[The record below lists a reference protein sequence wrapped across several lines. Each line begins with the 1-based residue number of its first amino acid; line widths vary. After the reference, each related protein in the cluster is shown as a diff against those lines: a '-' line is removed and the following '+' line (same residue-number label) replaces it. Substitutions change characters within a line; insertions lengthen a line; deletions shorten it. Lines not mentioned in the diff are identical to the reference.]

1 MLPNGKRNYL
11 IFFFVAAALFW
22 VLAIAGAFRSYS
34 PIPLGDMWDGY
45 LDFYIK
51 ASAGDWG
58 VWWKTHNEHRI
69 VLSRL
74 FFWMDLSWF
83 NGSVWFLL
91 ALNYALLVFSCFI
104 FWIALKERLPEQYQI
119 PGIFIAIWLSSWSQ
133 NENLTWGFQSQFIL
147 AQLLPL
153 VAFGML
159 HRAASNNSI
168 YNNYFIGSCLI
179 GVLSLGTMANG
190 VIVLPLMAAYAIIT
204 RIGLWRVLTLAT
216 LSCIGLLAYFYDYTS
231 PAYHGSLSSSLK
243 ENPFGLILYVIT
255 YIGGPFYHIAGGKLG
270 GVILAQ
276 VAGGAL
282 ILISTYISWTSLL
295 KSKRDT
301 LELALLF
308 FILYIGGTALGTG
321 GGRLIFGVDQA
332 LSSRYS
338 TPSLMAWA
346 ALLVIIAPK
355 LATSS
360 EKIKWQLWL
369 PLSALI
375 LAMLPLQFK
384 AWRSGDQSVFE
395 RGIAG
400 LAVAIGVNDQL
411 QISRIY
417 PSAERAISIGKAA
430 SEQELSYFSRT
441 EYKNI
446 KNAIGK
452 QINGPSEISKV
463 CQGHIDFIEP
473 IENENNY
480 MRVGGWIFNQ
490 SENLSPR
497 AIWLIDQKGV
507 VVGYGLVGQPRP
519 DVAEA
524 VDKKASKSGFKGYFL
539 SEAQGASV
547 IVFDPISRCGFSS
560 VLPEIF
566 FTLTANGNK
575 NQVTVDANQVLQ
587 NNQWIGTDYH
597 KSRIDGLVVF
607 GSFIQADRD
616 KGEISL
622 QLKRGDRILYRSG
635 PTFGKQYLSLSFSN
649 TEIALPVSLE
659 WRVLDFS
666 SKALPD
672 SFIATFRDN
681 GENRGE
687 WSAIAVLA
695 SEVVK

>member
-11 IFFFVAAALFW
+11 IFFVVAAALFW
-22 VLAIAGAFRSYS
+22 ALAIVGTFRSYS

-45 LDFYIK
+45 LDFYIN
-51 ASAGDWG
+51 ANAGDWG
-58 VWWKTHNEHRI
+58 VWWRTHNEHRI

-83 NGSVWFLL
+83 YGSVWFLL
-91 ALNYALLVFSCFI
+91 AVNYLLLVISCFI
-104 FWIALKERLPEQYQI
+104 FWVALKERLTKDYQVF
-119 PGIFIAIWLSSWSQ
+119 GIFVIIWLSSWSQ
-133 NENLTWGFQSQFIL
+133 NENLTWGFQSQFFL

-153 VAFGML
+153 VAFFML
-159 HRAASNNSI
+159 HRAASNNFI
-168 YNNYFIGSCLI
+168 YNNYFIGSCFI

-190 VIVLPLMAAYAIIT
+190 VIVLPLMAAYAIVT
-204 RIGLWRVLTLAT
+204 RIDWWRVFILAA
-216 LSCIGLLAYFYDYTS
+216 LSCIGLLAYFYDYTP
-231 PAYHGSLSSSLK
+231 PAYHGSLSNSLK
-243 ENPFGLILYVIT
+243 ENPFGLLLYVMT
-255 YIGGPFYHIAGGKLG
+255 YIGGPFFHITGGKLG
-270 GVILAQ
+270 GAVLAQ
-276 VAGGAL
+276 IAGGVL
-282 ILISTYISWTSLL
+282 ILVSTYISWISLR
-295 KSKRDT
+295 KPKMDT

-321 GGRLIFGVDQA
+321 GGRLIFGVNQA

-346 ALLVIIAPK
+346 ALFVIIAPK
-355 LATSS
+355 FATSP

-411 QISRIY
+411 QVGHIY
-417 PSAERAISIGKAA
+417 PSAERAISVGKAA

-452 QINGPSEISKV
+452 PINGLSEISKV
-463 CQGHIDFIEP
+463 CQGHIDFIEL
-473 IENENNY
+473 IENENNH

-490 SENLSPR
+490 SENLSPM

-524 VDKKASKSGFKGYFL
+524 INKKASKSGFKGYFL

-560 VLPEIF
+560 VLPE
-566 FTLTANGNK
+566 
-575 NQVTVDANQVLQ
+575 
-587 NNQWIGTDYH
+587 
-597 KSRIDGLVVF
+597 
-607 GSFIQADRD
+607 SF
-616 KGEISL
+616 
-622 QLKRGDRILYRSG
+622 
-635 PTFGKQYLSLSFSN
+635 
-649 TEIALPVSLE
+649 LP
-659 WRVLDFS
+659 
-666 SKALPD
+666 
-672 SFIATFRDN
+672 
-681 GENRGE
+681 
-687 WSAIAVLA
+687 
-695 SEVVK
+695 